1 MFSLYQWEESSKKV
15 MLHDDNANLERF
27 ASVGTYQGGWTG
39 GHDGY
44 VSMVVI
50 RAKIKEPG

>member
-1 MFSLYQWEESSKKV
+1 

-27 ASVGTYQGGWTG
+27 ASVGTYQGGWTD
-39 GHDGY
+39 GHDGS

-50 RAKIKEPG
+50 RAKIKELG